1 MITKIGQVMI
11 YANDQEA
18 MADFWTKKI
27 GFVIKSKND
36 KNDAQRWIEIAPTK
50 EAETIFVLQ
59 DKVAVAKA
67 EPQMNLGTPSILF
80 FCENIDE
87 MYKEYKEKGI
97 TVGDLV
103 DVPNFGRVF
112 NFADIE
118 SNYFAVLEK

>member
-18 MADFWTKKI
+18 MADFWIKKI
-27 GFVIKSKND
+27 GFVIKAEND
-36 KNDAQRWIEIAPTK
+36 KGDTERWIEIAPSK
-50 EAETIFVLQ
+50 EAETVIVLQ

-67 EPQMNLGTPSILF
+67 QPKMNLESPSILF

-87 MYKEYKEKGI
+87 MYNDYKEKGI